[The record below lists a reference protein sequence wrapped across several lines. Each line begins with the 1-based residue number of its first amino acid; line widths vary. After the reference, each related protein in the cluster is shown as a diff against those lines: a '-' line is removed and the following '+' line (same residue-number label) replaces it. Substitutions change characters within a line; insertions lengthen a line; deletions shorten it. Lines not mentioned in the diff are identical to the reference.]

1 VLSTVLRYSG
11 VWTLDGIHCLQ
22 KREVT
27 LNLCHGPLQEMHGR
41 QDIAYHKAVPCVY
54 SALRVPM
61 RSNARDHVT
70 MKMATA
76 CLVAM
81 ATLDACEPRNI
92 VSAASSMDHSLR
104 CTQCANAGLSWVA
117 DLGSDAFVKHEIVTP
132 VSSISLPP

>member
-1 VLSTVLRYSG
+1 MLSTVLRYSG

-81 ATLDACEPRNI
+81 ATLDVCEPRNI
-92 VSAASSMDHSLR
+92 CLLLHR
-104 CTQCANAGLSWVA
+104 WI
-117 DLGSDAFVKHEIVTP
+117 IVT
-132 VSSISLPP
+132 VHAVRKCRTNLGR